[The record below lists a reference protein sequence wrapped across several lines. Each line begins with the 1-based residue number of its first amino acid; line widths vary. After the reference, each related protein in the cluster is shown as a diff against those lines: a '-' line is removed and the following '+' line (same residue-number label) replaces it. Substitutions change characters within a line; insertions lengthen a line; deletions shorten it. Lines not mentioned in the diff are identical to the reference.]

1 MRPGTLRLYLA
12 ALGAILPHAAAPA
25 QDNAMMVS
33 SSRAVA
39 MDVTRQSGLVVVS
52 VVGHSAVPKTV
63 RFAIDV
69 EGASTTRNLARSTV
83 GPDSRTLSVVRFS
96 DVPPWRVTLDVDEQG
111 GGHYTL
117 HASDKAID

>member
-1 MRPGTLRLYLA
+1 
-12 ALGAILPHAAAPA
+12 
-25 QDNAMMVS
+25 MMVP

-39 MDVTRQSGLVVVS
+39 MDITRDSGLVVVS
-52 VVGHSAVPKTV
+52 VIGHSAVPKTV

-83 GPDSRTLSVVRFS
+83 GPDSKTLSVVRFS

-111 GGHYTL
+111 AGHYTL
-117 HASDKAID
+117 HASDKAVD